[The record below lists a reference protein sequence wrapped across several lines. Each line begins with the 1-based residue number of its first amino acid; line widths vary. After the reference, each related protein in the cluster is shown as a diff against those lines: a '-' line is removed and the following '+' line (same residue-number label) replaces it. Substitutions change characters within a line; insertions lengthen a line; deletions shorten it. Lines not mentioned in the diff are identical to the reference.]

1 MALNI
6 INTSIEFGV
15 YPKKFKITKMI
26 PVYNFKSDDETDPIN
41 YWPVSLL
48 SGFNKILKN

>member
-15 YPKKFKITKMI
+15 YPKKFKIAKMI

-41 YWPVSLL
+41 Y
-48 SGFNKILKN
+48 